1 MMLDV
6 GLLLIRLVI
15 GLSFMAH
22 GAQKLFGWFGGYGIK
37 GTGGWFESMGMKPGA
52 FVALLAGLAEFGGGL
67 LLTLGLLTSVGGILI
82 ALTMVIAIVK
92 VHGANGY
99 WSTQNGF
106 EYNLAILVVGVALA
120 LTGGGQYA
128 LDALI
133 F

>member
-1 MMLDV
+1 MLDV

-37 GTGGWFESMGMKPGA
+37 GTGGWFESMGMKPGVL
-52 FVALLAGLAEFGGGL
+52 VALLAGLAEFGGGL
-67 LLTLGLLTSVGGILI
+67 LLALGLLTPVGGILI

>member
-1 MMLDV
+1 MLDV

-37 GTGGWFESMGMKPGA
+37 GTGGWFESMGMKRGA
-52 FVALLAGLAEFGGGL
+52 LVALLAGLAEFGGGL
-67 LLTLGLLTSVGGILI
+67 LLALGLLTPVGGILI

-106 EYNLAILVVGVALA
+106 EYNLAILAVGVALA

>member
-1 MMLDV
+1 MLDV

-37 GTGGWFESMGMKPGA
+37 GTGGWFESMGMKPGSL
-52 FVALLAGLAEFGGGL
+52 VALLAGLAEFVGGL
-67 LLTLGLLTSVGGILI
+67 LLALGLLTPVGGILI

-106 EYNLAILVVGVALA
+106 EYNLAILAVGVALA

>member
-1 MMLDV
+1 MLDV

-22 GAQKLFGWFGGYGIK
+22 GAQKLFGWFGGYGLK
-37 GTGGWFESMGMKPGA
+37 GTGGWFESMGMKPGVL
-52 FVALLAGLAEFGGGL
+52 VALLAGLAEFGGGL
-67 LLTLGLLTSVGGILI
+67 LLALGLLTPVGGILI

-106 EYNLAILVVGVALA
+106 EYNLAILVIGVALA